1 MAQALDFVLMRGG
14 TSKGIFLR
22 ASDVPEDREALSRL
36 LLNIFGSPDHRQID
50 GLGGADKLTSKA
62 AIVGP
67 SARADADVDYLFA
80 QVGIDNDRVEYGLN
94 CGNLAA
100 AVGLHALQA
109 GIVTCTGDLT
119 SVRIWSVNSD
129 RLFTAHVQCRDGQPV
144 ETGDCVIAGVP
155 GTAAPIQLDFS
166 QAEGAITGQLLPLGK
181 VASSIDLPGG
191 SIQVSVVDCGNCVVF
206 IPAEAIGLTGRET
219 PDEIDGNPAALRSIH
234 EIRKSVAH
242 RVGLG
247 AAFDAAKAP
256 ANPIAVFFGP
266 ADPDEDC
273 DINARIWA
281 NGMTSKA
288 YAGTVTA
295 STGVA
300 ARMAGTVVHNA
311 LTPPAHAAEGLRI
324 RHPGGVIEVK
334 ARFDAQQGRVT
345 RAEITRTA
353 RRIAEG
359 RTFLRPTGREDMQ

>member
-14 TSKGIFLR
+14 TSKGVFLR
-22 ASDVPEDREALSRL
+22 ASDVPDNREALSRL

-67 SARADADVDYLFA
+67 SAREEADVDYLFA

-109 GIVTCTGDLT
+109 GLVTCTGDVT
-119 SVRIWSVNSD
+119 GVRIWSVNSD
-129 RLFTAHVQCRDGQPV
+129 RMFIAHVQCRDGQPV
-144 ETGDCVIAGVP
+144 ETGDCAIAGVP

-166 QAEGAITGQLLPLGK
+166 QAEGAITGQLLPLGD
-181 VASSIDLPGG
+181 VASWIDLPGG
-191 SIQVSVVDCGNCVVF
+191 HVQVSVVDCGNCVVF
-206 IPAEAIGLTGRET
+206 IPVEAIGLTGRET
-219 PDEIDGNPAALRSIH
+219 PDEIDGNPAALRLIH
-234 EIRKSVAH
+234 EIRRAVAH
-242 RVGLG
+242 RAGLG

-256 ANPIAVFFGP
+256 ANPIAVFFAPAGP
-266 ADPDEDC
+266 GEDC
-273 DINARIWA
+273 DIHARIWA

-295 STGVA
+295 CTGVA
-300 ARMAGTVVHNA
+300 ARMAGTVLHGS
-311 LTPPAHAAEGLRI
+311 LSPQIHAAETLRI
-324 RHPGGVIEVK
+324 RHPGGVIGVK
-334 ARFDAQQGRVT
+334 AGFDAQQGRVT

-359 RTFLRPTGREDMQ
+359 RTFLRPAGREERE